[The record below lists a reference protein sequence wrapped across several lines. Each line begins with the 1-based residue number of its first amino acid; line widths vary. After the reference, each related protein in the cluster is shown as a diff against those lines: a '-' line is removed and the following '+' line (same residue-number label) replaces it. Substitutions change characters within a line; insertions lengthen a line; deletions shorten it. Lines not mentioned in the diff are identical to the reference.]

1 MTEPDVAITDYLLA
15 LEAALFAVLIYRSAE
30 ASADL
35 RGPFVVFFAATAAAA
50 AAGGTV
56 HGFFADAAAGP
67 GRALWRL
74 TMVALGVAAY
84 GAWIIGARLL
94 LSDDPAMVVQ
104 WLAGAV
110 ALVYAAVVL
119 TVDDRFS
126 LAIAHYLP
134 PALFLLVVFVLRLF
148 DGGAG
153 ALAGAGGM
161 MLTFAAALVQQ
172 RRVALH
178 RVYFN
183 HNALYHAIQAV
194 AIGLLFWSA
203 RQLLQSH

>member
-1 MTEPDVAITDYLLA
+1 MTEPDVAITDYLIA
-15 LEAALFAVLIYRSAE
+15 LEAALFAVLIHRSAD
-30 ASADL
+30 ASAEL
-35 RGPFVVFFAATAAAA
+35 RGPFVLFFTATAAAA

-56 HGFFADAAAGP
+56 HGFFAAASDGP

-84 GAWIIGARLL
+84 ATWIIGARLL
-94 LSDDPAMVVQ
+94 LSDGPATVLQ

-110 ALVYAAVVL
+110 ALAYAAVVL
-119 TVDDRFS
+119 AVDDRFS
-126 LAIAHYLP
+126 IAIAHYLP

-148 DGGAG
+148 SGGDG

-161 MLTFAAALVQQ
+161 VLTFAAALVQVS
-172 RRVALH
+172 RVSLH
-178 RVYFN
+178 PVYFN

-194 AIGLLFWSA
+194 AIGLIFVAA
-203 RQLLQSH
+203 RGDS

>member
-1 MTEPDVAITDYLLA
+1 MTEPDVAITDYLIA
-15 LEAALFAVLIYRSAE
+15 IEAAIFAALIYRSAD

-35 RGPFVVFFAATAAAA
+35 RGPFVLFFSATAAAA

-56 HGFFADAAAGP
+56 HGFFARASAGP

-74 TMVALGVAAY
+74 TMLALGVAAFA
-84 GAWIIGARLL
+84 AWLIGARM
-94 LSDDPAMVVQ
+94 LSGGLATIVE

-119 TVDDRFS
+119 TLDDRF
-126 LAIAHYLP
+126 AIAIVHYLP
-134 PALFLLVVFVLRLF
+134 PALFLLIVFVLRLF

-153 ALAGAGGM
+153 AFAGAGGM
-161 MLTFAAALVQQ
+161 LLTFAAALVQQ
-172 RRVALH
+172 RQVALH

-183 HNALYHAIQAV
+183 HNAVYHAIQAV
-194 AIGLLFWSA
+194 AMGLLFWSA
-203 RQLLQSH
+203 KQLFGSG